1 MSGVGLQNVSG
12 YHCSGIKA
20 GIKKSGK
27 HDIGIIIA
35 DQLVNAAGVFTLN
48 KVRAAPVKLS
58 EAHLLNASQFKAII
72 INAGNANACTGEE
85 GEINALEMCRVTA
98 NSLGCKTEE
107 VLVCST
113 GVIGVQLPMDKVRS
127 GIKEVV
133 KSALGKND
141 PESFVKSILTTDL
154 VEKNASVD
162 FKIGSK
168 TYHIGGTCKGSGMIH
183 PNMATMLGFII
194 TDFPLS
200 KSDLRRALLWCT
212 ERSFNCMSVDGDTS
226 TNDSVLLFAPV
237 PTENKTEHF
246 EEFKNNLLVVCK
258 SLARQVAKDGEGAEH
273 LVTIKISNAA
283 SYQSAKNIAKSI
295 SKSPLVKTAIAGCDP
310 NWGRI
315 LCAIGYSGEE
325 VDETKIKI
333 SIEDVVVYNA
343 KPIPFNNS
351 ELSAKMKTKEL
362 TLFVDVGAGSESLE
376 YYTCDFT
383 HGYISINADYTT

>member
-12 YHCSGIKA
+12 FHCAGIKA

-27 HDIGIIIA
+27 HDVGIIIA
-35 DQLVNAAGVFTLN
+35 DHPVNAAGVFTLN

-58 EAHLLNASQFKAII
+58 EQHILNSSQFKAII
-72 INAGNANACTGEE
+72 VNAGNANACTGEE
-85 GEINALEMCRVTA
+85 GEINALEMCKLVA
-98 NSLGCKTEE
+98 ASLECKPEE

-113 GVIGVQLPMDKVRS
+113 GVIGVQLPMDKIRDGV
-127 GIKEVV
+127 KQVV
-133 KSALGKND
+133 KTALSKND

-154 VEKNASVD
+154 VEKNAAID
-162 FKIGSK
+162 FKVGNH

-183 PNMATMLGFII
+183 PNMATMLAFMI

-200 KSDLRRALLWCT
+200 KSDLRKALLWCT

-226 TNDSVLLFAPV
+226 TNDAAILLAPT
-237 PTENKTEHF
+237 PGENRTGSF
-246 EEFKNNLLVVCK
+246 EEFKNNLLIVCR

-273 LVTIKISNAA
+273 LVTLHIKNA
-283 SYQSAKNIAKSI
+283 SSFVSAKNIAKSI
-295 SKSPLVKTAIAGCDP
+295 AKSPLVKTAIAGCDP

-325 VDETKIKI
+325 IDEAKVKI
-333 SIEDVVVYNA
+333 SIEDVVVYDA
-343 KPIPFNNS
+343 KPIKFNAT

-362 TLFVDVGAGSESLE
+362 NIFVDIGVGAESIE